1 MPSIARRPV
10 WIALACVLVALGG
23 YLLWPRDAARIES
36 LLKDSLSELNRTS
49 DPASL
54 AELQRFLRGALLPT
68 ATVRIAEL
76 DLELDGVDAITARAR
91 DLLAGPPLKF
101 GWIGLEAKVSGRLA
115 TVDAD
120 LVVAVRGGAE
130 QRPQLRRTRVRLAK
144 RGEAWQIE
152 AVEVDAVAP
161 SEPEARP

>member
-1 MPSIARRPV
+1 MPGIARRPV
-10 WIALACVLVALGG
+10 WIAAACLIVAIVG
-23 YLLWPRDAARIES
+23 YALWPRDAARIET
-36 LLKDSLSELNRTS
+36 LLKDSLSQLNRAR
-49 DPASL
+49 DPASM
-54 AELQRFLRGALLPT
+54 AELQQFLRATLLPT

-76 DLELDGVDAITARAR
+76 DLELAGVDAISSRATE
-91 DLLAGPPLKF
+91 LLAGPPLKF

-144 RGEAWQIE
+144 RGELWQIE
-152 AVEVDAVAP
+152 AVEVDAVAL